1 MAKGKIDNLKYFE
14 KGQSGNPNGRPRKLF
29 SEVLAGLKEKGG
41 GVVKAANVIEATE
54 IVLALSE
61 DEIAELAYDKTQPL
75 LLRIV
80 AERLLDSDKR
90 FEAMEILLSRAH
102 GKPKQGLEIGGE
114 GGGAIK
120 FDFSPKIIQ
129 GNKPLAT
136 DEKQLD

>member
-1 MAKGKIDNLKYFE
+1 MAKGKIDNLKHFE

-41 GVVKAANVIEATE
+41 GAVKATNVVEATE

-102 GKPKQGLEIGGE
+102 GKPKQGVEHSGE
-114 GGGAIK
+114 GGGAIAFVWNEIK
-120 FDFSPKIIQ
+120 TYEANDK
-129 GNKPLAT
+129 T
-136 DEKQLD
+136 DAGT

>member
-1 MAKGKIDNLKYFE
+1 MAKGRIENLKNFE
-14 KGQSGNPNGRPRKLF
+14 KGLSGNPNGRPRKLF
-29 SEVLAGLKEKGG
+29 SEVLVGLKEKGG

-102 GKPKQGLEIGGE
+102 GKPKQGVEHSGE
-114 GGGAIK
+114 GGGAIV
-120 FDFSPKIIQ
+120 FDFSPKVIQ

>member
-1 MAKGKIDNLKYFE
+1 
-14 KGQSGNPNGRPRKLF
+14 
-29 SEVLAGLKEKGG
+29 LKEKGG

-61 DEIAELAYDKTQPL
+61 EEIAELAYDKTQPL

-102 GKPKQGLEIGGE
+102 GKPKQGVEHSGE
-114 GGGAIK
+114 GGGAIAFVWNEVK
-120 FDFSPKIIQ
+120 TYETN
-129 GNKPLAT
+129 NKT
-136 DEKQLD
+136 DAGT